1 MDKTDVGL
9 LAGFVGFAVSLWL
22 GLSIAM
28 QALVVLMV
36 ADVVTGLLAGG
47 KAGELDSDVSY
58 RGMRKKAMQCVLVG
72 LTTYLGA
79 LAPINLPLGEGVAWA
94 FCATEVLSVIE
105 NAARLGVTMPDP
117 VVAALKRLGSTQQ
130 GGQA

>member
-36 ADVVTGLLAGG
+36 APRLAVS
-47 KAGELDSDVSY
+47 GEV
-58 RGMRKKAMQCVLVG
+58 RR
-72 LTTYLGA
+72 
-79 LAPINLPLGEGVAWA
+79 EGPGR
-94 FCATEVLSVIE
+94 E
-105 NAARLGVTMPDP
+105 AA
-117 VVAALKRLGSTQQ
+117 
-130 GGQA
+130 

>member
-1 MDKTDVGL
+1 MVFYTNIGGQFKFYPTNNSTATITYL
-9 LAGFVGFAVSLWL
+9 KRFAD
-22 GLSIAM
+22 IA
-28 QALVVLMV
+28 
-36 ADVVTGLLAGG
+36 TGLLAGG
-47 KAGELDSDVSY
+47 KHGELDSEVSY
-58 RGMRKKAMQCVLVG
+58 RGMRKKAMQTILVG
-72 LTTYLGA
+72 LTAYLGS
-79 LAPINLPLGEGVAWA
+79 LSVINLPLGEGVAWS